1 MRTLCDPFPFSPQLL
16 GAQHEPPIRS
26 GCQIII
32 VSPPCIIL
40 IFLSLLHQ
48 TRESHLLL
56 SVKHLV
62 LSGLSRIVWAETLRK
77 AFGQPLCSS
86 CQRSG
91 PWGAGEGSPSSP
103 RLLSCFSQDGTG
115 LDGTT
120 SLSHRKFSGSDET
133 AVLGKGKK
141 HSPTSPACTGSGVSG
156 SPCRK
161 GRWVRVVRG
170 DRGRPCPSYLY
181 APAPQPLLGPLSSPE
196 MAFSSPLPP
205 GQQWSSSK
213 TQIKGPHLQEALSG
227 VPGRLLF
234 PAHSRLGPKIPR
246 VFLVPVAKCLV
257 KTQAQCKSQ
266 VQVGESTRRQVE
278 WPRASL

>member
-32 VSPPCIIL
+32 ISPPCIIL
-40 IFLSLLHQ
+40 IFLSLLYQ

-56 SVKHLV
+56 SIKHLV

-77 AFGQPLCSS
+77 ALGQPHCSR

-91 PWGAGEGSPSSP
+91 PWGADEGSPSSP
-103 RLLSCFSQDGTG
+103 RLLSCFSQDRTG
-115 LDGTT
+115 LDGTA

-161 GRWVRVVRG
+161 GRQVRVVTG
-170 DRGRPCPSYLY
+170 GPKEDP
-181 APAPQPLLGPLSSPE
+181 APAAFMPPLHSLCSGHSHHPRWPSPRLFHL
-196 MAFSSPLPP
+196 ANHGHLP
-205 GQQWSSSK
+205 K
-213 TQIKGPHLQEALSG
+213 
-227 VPGRLLF
+227 
-234 PAHSRLGPKIPR
+234 PR
-246 VFLVPVAKCLV
+246 
-257 KTQAQCKSQ
+257 
-266 VQVGESTRRQVE
+266 
-278 WPRASL
+278 